1 MNTYDIVIIGGGAA
15 GITAALK
22 AAEADV
28 DIILLEKQGVL
39 GGASAMA
46 SSGINAG
53 GSSLQMETETPYTA
67 DEFYEYALSWD
78 YGYDRIGYRVVP
90 VREDYAYTF
99 AYNSGDSADYIASLG
114 LDLAAS
120 SGSHSIQLADKSQG
134 GFGSLYI
141 TALLAELEKYENIDV
156 RTSSPASV

>member
-1 MNTYDIVIIGGGAA
+1 MTACGSSASSSTAASAADETPASQTSTALSDESADIVIIGGGAA

-53 GSSLQMETETPYTA
+53 GSSLQMET
-67 DEFYEYALSWD
+67 L
-78 YGYDRIGYRVVP
+78 YR
-90 VREDYAYTF
+90 
-99 AYNSGDSADYIASLG
+99 G
-114 LDLAAS
+114 
-120 SGSHSIQLADKSQG
+120 
-134 GFGSLYI
+134 
-141 TALLAELEKYENIDV
+141 
-156 RTSSPASV
+156 